1 MAAEVKVLGKVLLRE
16 PIRDTVVH
24 ISDIEEWL
32 EQPALTIWISNACD
46 QPVTVQVKGNRL
58 PSRLG
63 AVNVGSSFTMAADSQ
78 DARTLTP
85 NTTGWLPY
93 ILVEVSY
100 ATAPTRGVLT
110 VLAYKKP

>member
-1 MAAEVKVLGKVLLRE
+1 MLKTVKAIQLLPEE
-16 PIRDTVVH
+16 PVRDTQVH
-24 ISDIEEWL
+24 YTEVLEWIEEK
-32 EQPALTIWISNACD
+32 AVTIWISNTCD

-63 AVNVGSSFTMAADSQ
+63 AVNVGASFTVAANGQ
-78 DARTLTP
+78 DVRTLTP

-100 ATAPTRGVLT
+100 ATAPTKGVLT